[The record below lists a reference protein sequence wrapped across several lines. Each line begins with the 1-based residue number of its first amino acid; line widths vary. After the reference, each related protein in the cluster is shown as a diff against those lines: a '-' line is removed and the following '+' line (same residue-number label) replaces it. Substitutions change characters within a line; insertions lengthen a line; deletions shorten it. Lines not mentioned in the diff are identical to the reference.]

1 LNEKSKLD
9 VFVYSSQQAEAA
21 SHRDDFS
28 LFNVTL
34 FELRSVTDRIS
45 TGLDV
50 ETVRAKTT
58 ESQVSSLR
66 AMMENMEADRALW
79 AATDNVRVERV
90 EQRLDDLVSPNFII
104 DSLMGV
110 SKANVVE
117 VKCSKKGI

>member
-1 LNEKSKLD
+1 VTGFLSKKSEI
-9 VFVYSSQQAEAA
+9 VVYVCSFQQAEAA
-21 SHRDDFS
+21 SHRDNFS

-104 DSLMGV
+104 DSLTG
-110 SKANVVE
+110 
-117 VKCSKKGI
+117 